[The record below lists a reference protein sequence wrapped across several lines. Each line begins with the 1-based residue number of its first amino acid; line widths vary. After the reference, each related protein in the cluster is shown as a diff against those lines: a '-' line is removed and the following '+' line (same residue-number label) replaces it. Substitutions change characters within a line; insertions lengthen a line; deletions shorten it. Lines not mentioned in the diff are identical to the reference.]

1 MDLKFPFSI
10 IHLLL
15 SVCIFLSLFLQPHS
29 QQTYLNNTCL
39 LSTIDPANISQGYL
53 CDGHSLLSCKSF
65 VAFRPR
71 GPCANATSIAQL
83 LGSESSEIASLN
95 DVSSSA
101 KIGADKLVVVP
112 LSCACPVSYFQH
124 FATYLI
130 GTGETYYTIAN
141 MTYQGLTTC
150 KALQSQNPNYDF
162 WNISA
167 GTTEVIVRVRCACPS
182 DNQTASGVTSL
193 LTYVVEE
200 GDAITSIGKRFGVSE
215 QSVLDANMLSRESVI
230 VANTPVLVPLRNES
244 CSMNPRM
251 FFCGCSASAHVANL
265 SSEGSHCIPVRDKSF
280 SVKSVTLLGFGIGLA
295 LLCFFLSSYK
305 VHQLLKKRRV
315 RVMKERFFEQNGG
328 ILLHEKLSSD
338 RSREK
343 AKLFTAEE
351 LQRATDNYNESRF
364 LGQGGFGRVYKGM
377 LPDGRVVAIKKS
389 KAIGKNEIEQ
399 FINEVVVLSDINHR
413 NIVELLGCCLETET
427 PLLIY
432 EFISN
437 GTLSHH
443 IRRKDLELNESPLSW
458 ENRLSIACDVAGA
471 LSYMHSSASMPI
483 YHRDIKSSNILLDD
497 KYNAKISDFGTSR
510 SVPQDKT
517 HLTTAVQGTLGY
529 MDPEYFQS
537 GQFTDKSDVYS
548 FGVTLVELLTG
559 ENPYSFAA
567 NQEGKNLVSTFIS
580 MTKENDQLCH
590 ILDPRVD
597 GDVIME
603 DIRIIAELATRC
615 LRSNGKKRPTMK
627 QVSIEL
633 EGLRNRRPVSEMEQD
648 TRDYFRDDES
658 YLITTID
665 DTSRQESGESS
676 TNS

>member
-1 MDLKFPFSI
+1 MDLKFPFNI
-10 IHLLL
+10 LRLLL

-29 QQTYLNNTCL
+29 QQAYLNNTCL
-39 LSTIDPANISQGYL
+39 LSTTDPANISQGYL
-53 CDGHSLLSCKSF
+53 CNGHSLLSCKSF

-71 GPCANATSIAQL
+71 GPYTNATSIAQL
-83 LGSESSEIASLN
+83 LGSEPSEIASLN
-95 DVSSSA
+95 DISA
-101 KIGADKLVVVP
+101 AEKIGPDKLVIVP

-124 FATYLI
+124 FTTYLFRA
-130 GTGETYYTIAN
+130 GDTYYTVAN
-141 MTYQGLTTC
+141 ITYQGLTTC
-150 KALQSQNPNYDF
+150 KALESQNPNYDVR
-162 WNISA
+162 NIVS

-182 DNQTASGVTSL
+182 DNQTVSGVRSL

-200 GDAITSIGKRFGVSE
+200 GDTITSIGKRFGVSM
-215 QSVLDANMLSRESVI
+215 QSVLDANMLSQESVI
-230 VANTPVLVPLRNES
+230 VANTPVLVPLRNKS

-251 FFCGCSASAHVANL
+251 FFCGCSASGHVANRSL
-265 SSEGSHCIPVRDKSF
+265 EGSHCVPVRDKSF
-280 SVKSVTLLGFGIGLA
+280 PVKFVTLLGLGIGLA

-305 VHQLLKKRRV
+305 VHQFLKKRRV
-315 RVMKERFFEQNGG
+315 RIMKERFFEQNGG
-328 ILLHEKLSSD
+328 LLLHEKLSSD
-338 RSREK
+338 GSREK

-364 LGQGGFGRVYKGM
+364 LGQGGFGMVYKGM
-377 LPDGRVVAIKKS
+377 MSDGRVVAIKKS
-389 KAIGKNEIEQ
+389 KAIGKNEIQQ
-399 FINEVVVLSDINHR
+399 FINEVIVLSGINHR

-443 IRRKDLELNESPLSW
+443 IRRKDLDLIESPLSW

-537 GQFTDKSDVYS
+537 SQFTDKSDVYS

-567 NQEGKNLVSTFIS
+567 NQDGKNLVSTFIS
-580 MTKENDQLCH
+580 MTKDNDQLCN
-590 ILDPRVD
+590 ILDHRVA
-597 GDVIME
+597 GDTIME
-603 DIRIIAELATRC
+603 DIRIVAELATRC
-615 LRSNGKKRPTMK
+615 LRLNGKKRPTMK

-633 EGLRNRRPVSEMEQD
+633 EGLRNRRPVLEMEQE
-648 TRDYFRDDES
+648 THDYFRDDEP
-658 YLITTID
+658 YLITATD
-665 DTSRQESGESS
+665 DTSKQESGKSS
-676 TNS
+676 SYC